1 MTDNMTDNPFSTGA
15 GGYNVT
21 MNDAPSPSSATSS
34 AASSAAPPA
43 VIDTTTQGFTADVLE
58 ASLAQLVIVDFW
70 AAWCGPCKQLG
81 PVIERVV
88 ASYGGAVRLVKMDV
102 DAHPSIPGQ
111 LGVQSLP
118 TVLAFAQG
126 RPVDGFMGALPES
139 QIRQFIDQC
148 LKASGMPAEAP
159 GALPVDDMLAE
170 AAQRLEAGDVQAAS
184 ELYVA
189 ILSEQPENEEAIAGL
204 ARVRLAGGD
213 ADGARGMIEQLP
225 EARRGHPAIAAVLAK
240 LDLLAAS
247 ADLGDTGDLRARVEA
262 DPDDHQ
268 ARLDLALAADA
279 AGHREEAADHLLEI
293 MRRDR
298 EWNEDGARQQLLK
311 LFESWG
317 MMDPATVAARR
328 KLTSLMFR

>member
-1 MTDNMTDNPFSTGA
+1 MSGNPFSTG
-15 GGYNVT
+15 GQGYSVT
-21 MNDAPSPSSATSS
+21 MNDAAPAAPSPAPSPAP
-34 AASSAAPPA
+34 AAGGT

-58 ASLAQLVIVDFW
+58 ASLDQLVIVDFW

-148 LKASGMPAEAP
+148 LKVSGMPAEAP
-159 GALPVDDMLAE
+159 GAMPVDDMLAE
-170 AAQRLEAGDVQAAS
+170 AARRLDARDAGGAS

-189 ILSEQPENEEAIAGL
+189 ILSEQPDNERAVAGL

-213 ADGARGMIEQLP
+213 AEGARGMIEQLP
-225 EARRGHPAIAAVLAK
+225 EGKRSHPDVAAVLAR
-240 LDLLAAS
+240 LDLMAAS
-247 ADLGDTGDLRARVEA
+247 ADVGDVEELRQRIEA
-262 DPDDHQ
+262 NPDDHQ
-268 ARLDLALAADA
+268 ARFDLALAADA
-279 AGHREEAADHLLEI
+279 GGHREQAADHLLEI

-298 EWNEDGARQQLLK
+298 EWNEDGARQQLVK

-317 MMDPATVAARR
+317 VMDPATVAARR
-328 KLTSLMFR
+328 KLTSLMFS

>member
-1 MTDNMTDNPFSTGA
+1 MSDNPFSTG
-15 GGYNVT
+15 GQGYSVT
-21 MNDAPSPSSATSS
+21 MSDAPP
-34 AASSAAPPA
+34 AAPATPAPASGA

-58 ASLAQLVIVDFW
+58 ASLGQLVIVDFW

-88 ASYGGAVRLVKMDV
+88 ASYNGAVRLVKMDV

-159 GALPVDDMLAE
+159 GAMPVEEMLAE
-170 AAQRLEAGDVQAAS
+170 AAKRLDAGNAGGAS
-184 ELYVA
+184 EIYVA
-189 ILSEQPENEEAIAGL
+189 ILSEQPDNEEAVAGL

-213 ADGARGMIEQLP
+213 AEGARGMIGQLP
-225 EARRGHPAIAAVLAK
+225 EAKRSHPAIAAVLAK
-240 LDLLAAS
+240 LDLMAAS
-247 ADLGDTGDLRARVEA
+247 ADLGDAGDLQARLEA

-268 ARLDLALAADA
+268 ARFDLALLADA
-279 AGHREEAADHLLEI
+279 GGRRDEAADQLLEI

-298 EWNEDGARQQLLK
+298 QWDDDGARRQLVK

-317 MMDPATVAARR
+317 VMDPATVAARR